1 MTAIFALVMSAFTI
15 VQLYALRATVNALE
29 ARHDARLKALEQGRK
44 AEATKVHVV
53 PDWQKPI
60 EGFEP
65 EKPEKILPRS
75 KEQKAARVVTEWE
88 INSDF
93 KIIG

>member
-1 MTAIFALVMSAFTI
+1 MITLPDFIAIALAAFALY
-15 VQLYALRATVNALE
+15 QLQDLRKQHN
-29 ARHDARLKALEQGRK
+29 ARLTTLERRDPLP
-44 AEATKVHVV
+44 ATKAPAH
-53 PDWQKPI
+53 DWQKPI

-65 EKPEKILPRS
+65 EIPAKVLPRS
-75 KEQKAARVVTEWE
+75 KEEKQARVKTEWE